1 MKEDSEHVIQCQAIQ
16 WIRQH
21 TPYVCYAIPNGG
33 SRGRRQGAALKAE
46 GVLAGI
52 PDIHIPAL
60 SLFIEMKTS
69 IGKVSPI
76 QKAMHER
83 LRHDCQIV
91 EVCRSVDDV
100 IRVVTHHMEWRCG
113 EKPTRQPI
121 KKVKP

>member
-1 MKEDSEHVIQCQAIQ
+1 MTESEHVIQCQVIQ
-16 WIRQH
+16 WIRQY
-21 TPYVCYAIPNGG
+21 TPYVVYAVPNGG

-52 PDIHIPAL
+52 PDLHIPAL
-60 SLFIEMKTS
+60 SVFIEMKTG
-69 IGKVSPI
+69 IGKVSPV

-83 LRHDCQIV
+83 LRKDGQTV

-100 IRVVTHHMEWRCG
+100 MRVVIDNMHRKRN

-121 KKVKP
+121 RKVTP

>member
-1 MKEDSEHVIQCQAIQ
+1 MKESEHVIQCQAIQ
-16 WIRQH
+16 WIRQN

-60 SLFIEMKTS
+60 SLFIEMKTGV
-69 IGKVSPI
+69 GKVSPV
-76 QKAMHER
+76 QKDMHER
-83 LRHDCQIV
+83 LRKDTQIV

-100 IRVVTHHMEWRCG
+100 IRVVTEQMQWRCG
-113 EKPTRQPI
+113 ETPTRQQI

>member
-16 WIRQH
+16 WIRQN
-21 TPYVCYAIPNGG
+21 TPYVVYAIPNGG

-60 SLFIEMKTS
+60 ALFIEMKTS
-69 IGKVSPI
+69 TGKLSPV
-76 QKAMHER
+76 QKEMHER
-83 LRHDCQIV
+83 LRADGQTV

-100 IRVVTHHMEWRCG
+100 ISVVTEQMGWRCG
-113 EKPTRQPI
+113 KKPTRQPI
-121 KKVKP
+121 KKVKA

>member
-1 MKEDSEHVIQCQAIQ
+1 MKESEHVIQCQAIQ
-16 WIRQH
+16 WIRQN

-52 PDIHIPAL
+52 PDLHIPLLA
-60 SLFIEMKTS
+60 LFIEMKTS

-76 QKAMHER
+76 QKAMHED
-83 LRHDCQIV
+83 LRRDGQIV

-113 EKPTRQPI
+113 KKPTRQPI
-121 KKVKP
+121 RKVVKA

>member
-1 MKEDSEHVIQCQAIQ
+1 MKEDSEHVIQRQAIQ

-60 SLFIEMKTS
+60 ALFIEMKTS
-69 IGKVSPI
+69 IGKVSPV

-83 LRHDCQIV
+83 LRADGQTV

-100 IRVVTHHMEWRCG
+100 IRVVTEHMQWRC

-121 KKVKP
+121 KKVKA